1 MTGFTKIKT
10 SESRLSAGRWI
21 VQHAAIIVLLAL
33 LLLNT
38 IITKNFLQLNTIWLL
53 ISQSAGLIF
62 PAIGMTIVI
71 SSGGIDVSAGSMMSV
86 AAVAFTLMAVQ
97 TEMVVFSILF
107 SVVVCT
113 LIGVFNGYM
122 ISHWKIQP
130 IILTLVMQMI
140 LRGASLL
147 GTSGNAIPLNRFP
160 EAKFLGLYRFPGGMP
175 GQIVPIAIALVVSVF
190 FIKKTR
196 IGKSIESVGDNARA
210 AHLAGIPIL
219 GTIILVYATSA
230 LLSCVG
236 GLTEMFRT
244 GACDPTTMGL
254 QYETNAIAAVAIGGT
269 SMKGGNAKIIGTV
282 IGTFIISLIGITVN
296 MNNIPFAFSNIV
308 KTAIIVLAVSLQR
321 ERKA

>member
-1 MTGFTKIKT
+1 MSGMAKRM
-10 SESRLSAGRWI
+10 SRENGQSVGQWV
-21 VQHAAIIVLLAL
+21 VQHAAILVLAAL
-33 LLLNT
+33 LILNT
-38 IITKNFLQLNTIWLL
+38 VITKNFLQLNTIWLL

-86 AAVAFTLMAVQ
+86 AAVAFTLMAVR
-97 TEMVVFSILF
+97 TDMVVVGIAF
-107 SVVVCT
+107 SVIVCI

-122 ISHWKIQP
+122 ISRWKIQP

-147 GTSGNAIPLNRFP
+147 GTSGNAITLSRFP

-175 GQIVPIAIALVVSVF
+175 GQIVPILIALVIAVF

-196 IGKSIESVGDNARA
+196 IGKNIESVGDNARA

-219 GTIILVYATSA
+219 GTIILVYASSA

-269 SMKGGNAKIIGTV
+269 SMKGGNARIVGTV
-282 IGTFIISLIGITVN
+282 IGTLIISLIGITVN

-308 KTAIIVLAVSLQR
+308 KTAIIVFAVSLQR
-321 ERKA
+321 ERKV